1 MGRRYSSGQTKVRQT
16 NKIILQPIAAMQLL
30 KNSFRAAVSFG
41 KKITFGMKWGFCCIF
56 VLLKMNLP
64 GKVLP
69 KEGVF
74 CVSSLFFVIF
84 CRIEF

>member
-1 MGRRYSSGQTKVRQT
+1 
-16 NKIILQPIAAMQLL
+16 
-30 KNSFRAAVSFG
+30 
-41 KKITFGMKWGFCCIF
+41 
-56 VLLKMNLP
+56 MNLP